1 MNYKDYNLT
10 NEQYTYI
17 TFLEKIDTKLLAC
30 AGSGKTQSIVL
41 KNIFLLE
48 NNLYNSEEILTI
60 VFGKHAQ
67 NDLIYRIRNNDEN
80 KLINIDM
87 VMTIDAFSK
96 YIIDKNNKID
106 VSLLSYK
113 FMEYLQN
120 TTIDELK
127 QNDKLKKIKIIFIDE
142 AQDLNFIQFTIV
154 NILKEKL
161 GIILNFIGDY
171 NQNIFQF
178 RDSESKYFSQFNGKE
193 FLLTTNFRSHPEII
207 EFSSK
212 LRLDDSY
219 PIISSRDNLGIKP
232 TFYEGDVEDK
242 IIKLINEFL
251 EDPCN
256 DLSDIAIISPVKG
269 KISRYNS
276 YGLCYIS
283 NILTNNN
290 INFIQYYD
298 ESKEETSHTIKYE
311 PVDGHCSL
319 ITIFGSKG
327 LQWKHVILVDA
338 KTSLI
343 NYYTFNEKQHQ
354 DEKNLLYVACS
365 RSIETLSIIIEP
377 NNKSMK
383 INNWFRFID
392 KNTYELVSDSSFEEL
407 KFPEI
412 QFRNEKLFDN
422 RITKILENIP
432 IDILNELSN
441 IIKYEELN
449 FEIEKIYDYDFSKI
463 EYEYPIFLGI
473 YTESFFVNCNKI
485 KNGKEL
491 KQYTYLKN
499 IFNNKI
505 LCCEKQKT
513 YEWIEKNKEM
523 SMEKY
528 DTIKDTLNS
537 EISNE
542 INNMKHRRPDFN
554 FKSYNFIVQNKY
566 YDRFVSSNIEYIKI
580 KYDEYISS
588 CNLKLLKKSQFFCE
602 VFMHSIKSHHYYH
615 ISNKGKKFKK
625 MLSLYNEMFD
635 QIKKYVDS
643 NNLIFDKFNECIEE
657 YNLIGEIDMIDE
669 YGQLWE
675 IKVVKNIS
683 LKNIL
688 QLLMYNIMYYV
699 EKKDNYRLNF
709 YNFLKGEKIHININ
723 LTQQN
728 LNKILEIFQLYS
740 EN

>member
-1 MNYKDYNLT
+1 MNYKGYNLT

-17 TFLEKIDTKLLAC
+17 TFQEKIDTKLLAC
-30 AGSGKTQSIVL
+30 AGSGKTQCIVL

-48 NNLYNSEEILTI
+48 NNLYNSEQILTI

-67 NDLIYRIRNNDEN
+67 NDLINRVNKIDTD
-80 KLINIDM
+80 KLIDINM

-120 TTIDELK
+120 TSIDELK
-127 QNDKLKKIKIIFIDE
+127 QNEKLNKIKIIFIDE
-142 AQDLNFIQFTIV
+142 AQDLNLIQFTIV

-178 RDSESKYFSQFNGKE
+178 RDSESKYFSQFNAKE

-207 EFSSK
+207 EFSSQ

-219 PIISSRDNLGIKP
+219 PIISSKENIGTKP

-242 IIKLINEFL
+242 LIKLINEFL

-256 DLSDIAIISPVKG
+256 DPSDIAIISPVKG
-269 KISRYNS
+269 KISKHNS
-276 YGLCYIS
+276 YGLCYIA
-283 NILTNNN
+283 NILTKNN

-298 ESKEETSHTIKYE
+298 ESKEETGHTMKYE
-311 PVDGHCSL
+311 PTEGYCSL

-327 LQWKHVILVDA
+327 LQWKHVILVDV

-343 NYYTFNEKQHQ
+343 NYFTFNEKQHQ

-365 RSIETLSIIIEP
+365 RSVETLSIIIES
-377 NNKSMK
+377 NKKSMK
-383 INNWFRFID
+383 INNWFRYINKD
-392 KNTYELVSDSSFEEL
+392 TYELVSDSSFEEL

-412 QFRNEKLFDN
+412 QFRNEKLLDN

-432 IDILNELSN
+432 INVLNELSN

-463 EYEYPIFLGI
+463 EYDYPIFLGI

-485 KNGKEL
+485 KNGDDLKE
-491 KQYTYLKN
+491 YTYLKN
-499 IFNNKI
+499 ICNDKI
-505 LCCEKQKT
+505 LFCDKQKT
-513 YEWIEKNKEM
+513 YEWIEKHKDM
-523 SMEKY
+523 SMDKY
-528 DTIKDTLNS
+528 DSIKDTLNS

-542 INNMKHRRPDFN
+542 INNMRHKRSDFN

-566 YDRFVSSNIEYIKI
+566 YNQFVNTNIEYIKK
-580 KYDEYISS
+580 KYNEYILNCDIKS
-588 CNLKLLKKSQFFCE
+588 LKKLQFFCE

-615 ISNKGKKFKK
+615 IENKGKKFKK
-625 MLSLYNEMFD
+625 MLSLYNELFD
-635 QIKKYVDS
+635 QIKNYVDS
-643 NNLIFDKFNECIEE
+643 NDLIFNKFNHYIEE
-657 YNLIGEIDMIDE
+657 YNLIGEIDVIDE
-669 YGQLWE
+669 FNQLWE

-688 QLLMYNIMYYV
+688 QLLMYNIMYFG
-699 EKKDNYRLNF
+699 KKENYKLNF
-709 YNFLKGEKIHININ
+709 YNFLKGEKIHINLK
-723 LTQQN
+723 LTDEN
-728 LNKILEIFQLYS
+728 LNRILEIFQLYS

>member
-1 MNYKDYNLT
+1 MNYKGYNLT

-17 TFLEKIDTKLLAC
+17 TFSEKIDTKLLAC

-41 KNIFLLE
+41 KKIYLLE
-48 NNLYNSEEILTI
+48 NNLYNPEQILTI

-67 NDLIYRIRNNDEN
+67 NDIINRISMVDQN
-80 KLINIDM
+80 KLIDIDM

-113 FMEYLQN
+113 FMEYLQ
-120 TTIDELK
+120 TTTDDELK
-127 QNDKLKKIKIIFIDE
+127 QNEKLNKIKIIFIDE
-142 AQDLNFIQFTIV
+142 AQDLNLIQYTIV

-178 RDSESKYFSQFNGKE
+178 RDSESKYFSDFNAKE

-219 PIISSRDNLGIKP
+219 PIISSKENLGIKP

-242 IIKLINEFL
+242 IIKLINELL

-269 KISRYNS
+269 KISKFNS

-298 ESKEETSHTIKYE
+298 ESKEETGHTIKYE
-311 PVDGHCSL
+311 PKEGFCSL

-327 LQWKHVILVDA
+327 LQWKHVILVDV

-343 NYYTFNEKQHQ
+343 NYYTFNEKQYQ

-365 RSIETLSIIIEP
+365 RSVETLSIIIES
-377 NNKSMK
+377 NKKSMK
-383 INNWFRFID
+383 INNWFRYIN
-392 KNTYELVSDSSFEEL
+392 KNTYELVSDSSFDEL

-412 QFRNEKLFDN
+412 QFRNEKLLDN
-422 RITKILENIP
+422 RITKILDNIP
-432 IDILNELSN
+432 INVLNELSN

-449 FEIEKIYDYDFSKI
+449 FEIKKIYDYDFSKI

-473 YTESFFVNCNKI
+473 YTESLFVNCNKI
-485 KNGKEL
+485 KNGEDLKE
-491 KQYTYLKN
+491 YTYLKN
-499 IFNNKI
+499 ICNDKI

-513 YEWIEKNKEM
+513 YEWIEKNREM
-523 SMEKY
+523 TMEKY
-528 DTIKDTLNS
+528 DSIKDTLNS

-542 INNMKHRRPDFN
+542 INNMRHKRPDFN
-554 FKSYNFIVQNKY
+554 FKSYNFVVQNKY
-566 YDRFVSSNIEYIKI
+566 YNKFVISNIEYIKK
-580 KYDEYISS
+580 KYNEYILN
-588 CNLKLLKKSQFFCE
+588 CDIKLLKKLQFFCE

-635 QIKKYVDS
+635 QIKNYVDS
-643 NNLIFDKFNECIEE
+643 NDLIFSQFNQYIEQ
-657 YNLIGEIDMIDE
+657 YNLIGEIDMIDKNGE
-669 YGQLWE
+669 LWE

-688 QLLMYNIMYYV
+688 QLLMYNIMYNV
-699 EKKDNYRLNF
+699 QHKMNYRLNF
-709 YNFLKGEKIHININ
+709 YNFLKGEKIHINLN
-723 LTQQN
+723 LTDEN
-728 LNKILEIFQLYS
+728 LNRILEIFQLY
-740 EN
+740 N